1 MIFGG
6 RTEFGITKRS
16 VSKDAVLTF
25 QRSVRS
31 PRQRAACGASPALH
45 AFFKPPYFN
54 TLGTFRRARA
64 ALRSPARA

>member
-16 VSKDAVLTF
+16 VSKDAVFTF
-25 QRSVRS
+25 HRSVWS
-31 PRQRAACGASPALH
+31 PRQRAPWGASPTLH
-45 AFFKPPYFN
+45 AFFKPPYLN

-64 ALRSPARA
+64 ALRSPAKA